1 MNHCSGITWIHVAKS
16 YPQLHQG
23 LHILLVEVVR
33 ISSDVTSRT
42 VDNPGGVM
50 NIRIPNTNSFT
61 CKGSAVRGELKLF

>member
-1 MNHCSGITWIHVAKS
+1 MTHRSGIALIHVVKS

-23 LHILLVEVVR
+23 LHILLIEVVR

-50 NIRIPNTNSFT
+50 NIHIPNTKSFT
-61 CKGSAVRGELKLF
+61 CNGSAERGELTLL